1 MTSPDKIEQLRPQ
14 LARIAP
20 GAALLRVSRAQ
31 RPAHSHHAGG
41 ILWLTGLSGAG
52 KTTLGAGLERT
63 LVARGHD
70 AVLLDGDQVRRTL
83 SADLGFSAADRSE
96 NIRRAGGF
104 AAMLAEAGVIAIA
117 AFISPYRADRD
128 RLRAAYGAGFCEVW
142 LSAGLSACEQRDVK
156 GLYAKARRGEL
167 PEFTGISA
175 PYEPPLEPDLA
186 IDTGTQTEEQAH
198 AILLRFAVARFRLSG
213 DTSQTPRNGAG
224 LSGRR
229 AGHDLPGRHRSA

>member
-1 MTSPDKIEQLRPQ
+1 MTSADKIEQLRPQ
-14 LARIAP
+14 LLRIAP
-20 GAALLRVSRAQ
+20 GAALLRVSREQ
-31 RPAHSHHAGG
+31 LPASSRHAGG

-128 RLRAAYGAGFCEVW
+128 RLRATYGAGSDPGFCEVW

-175 PYEPPLEPDLA
+175 PYEPPLEPELA

-198 AILLRFAVARFRLSG
+198 DILLRFAVARFRLSG
-213 DTSQTPRNGAG
+213 DTSQSPRNGA
-224 LSGRR
+224 
-229 AGHDLPGRHRSA
+229 